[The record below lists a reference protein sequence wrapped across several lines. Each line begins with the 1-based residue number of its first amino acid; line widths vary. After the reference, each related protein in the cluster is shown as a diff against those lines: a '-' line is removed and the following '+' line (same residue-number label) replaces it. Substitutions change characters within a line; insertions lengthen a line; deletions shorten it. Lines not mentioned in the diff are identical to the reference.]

1 MGLFNSFKDHF
12 NKAEFSITPN
22 KKLKRISSEFK
33 ATFNLSLVFYKGN
46 FIADSNLTLSSLDK
60 KTSNAMNINSK
71 ENLKIKASM
80 KVGKVE
86 DLFLSTYGI
95 KVQIKDNAAK
105 KLINN
110 DLTLGDAS
118 RQ

>member
-1 MGLFNSFKDHF
+1 
-12 NKAEFSITPN
+12 
-22 KKLKRISSEFK
+22 
-33 ATFNLSLVFYKGN
+33 
-46 FIADSNLTLSSLDK
+46 
-60 KTSNAMNINSK
+60 MNINSK